1 MKYIYNEYLAIIE
14 WGGIGREEF
23 CRLGRMLSAEVDNIV
38 QDLPKAELNNCF
50 ISHSKYFW
58 FVINKLTFSK
68 TFFKTLAYFSAWFR
82 DITYVF
88 PWRYSSKLDNT
99 PPAIRLTYSCISF
112 VQLVNYSAISPSDSR
127 ERHFLLWLTQEQRA
141 RLPRLERSLSTT
153 GHDCCAPTPPQPAK
167 SWKSKQSNPVQLI
180 RTLRGP

>member
-1 MKYIYNEYLAIIE
+1 MVSVTFHGWLLHLWVIQQASWELVIKLVRNVPGKVYMKYIFNEYLAIIE
-14 WGGIGREEF
+14 WGGVGCEEF

-58 FVINKLTFSK
+58 FVINELTFSK

-88 PWRYSSKLDNT
+88 PWRYSSKVDNT

-127 ERHFLLWLTQEQRA
+127 ERHFLFLIN
-141 RLPRLERSLSTT
+141 STT
-153 GHDCCAPTPPQPAK
+153 K
-167 SWKSKQSNPVQLI
+167 S
-180 RTLRGP
+180 